1 MRQQA
6 GSQRCKNESI
16 YHGGVMQYRL
26 DLSWPRGLTSRS
38 HARVSISNVCYL
50 PGISFCTGLTY
61 RPRKVAHNYL
71 SLLCDQ
77 RRRVSR
83 NDCSCHVQEVHLREI
98 TFTFY

>member
-1 MRQQA
+1 
-6 GSQRCKNESI
+6 
-16 YHGGVMQYRL
+16 MQYRL

-38 HARVSISNVCYL
+38 YARVSISNVCYL
-50 PGISFCTGLTY
+50 PGISFCTELTY

-77 RRRVSR
+77 HRRVSR